1 MINESGIY
9 LDNLVSE
16 IASKYFQQEG
26 RDMTKNLQDIKLS
39 TIYWVSVLSIIS
51 RVLYLS
57 TCEIVKTRH
66 GLGNP
71 NGVKLDKINR
81 QGGSR

>member
-26 RDMTKNLQDIKLS
+26 RDVTKNLQKI
-39 TIYWVSVLSIIS
+39 VSFPPFTGSIFCQ
-51 RVLYLS
+51 LYINLRDS
-57 TCEIVKTRH
+57 EFSFSFF
-66 GLGNP
+66 GL
-71 NGVKLDKINR
+71 
-81 QGGSR
+81 